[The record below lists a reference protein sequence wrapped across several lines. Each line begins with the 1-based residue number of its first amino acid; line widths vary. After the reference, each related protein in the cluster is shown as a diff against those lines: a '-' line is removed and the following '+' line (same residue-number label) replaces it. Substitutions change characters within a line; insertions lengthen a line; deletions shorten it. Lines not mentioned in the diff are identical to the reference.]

1 MPESPANG
9 RSKVSE
15 NKSFASDSANSV
27 AAAPGMNEQRPL
39 ALASVCENF
48 RIFIY
53 FNF

>member
-15 NKSFASDSANSV
+15 NKSFAPVSANSV
-27 AAAPGMNEQRPL
+27 AAAPRINEQRPL

-48 RIFIY
+48 RILIKLI
-53 FNF
+53 N